1 MGIDVSGEALDG
13 RDVLGLWVDAH
24 GPLDAAKQ
32 AAFLARPELDEFR
45 RMDRDTVRTAIG
57 SSPKLAE
64 ALEHARA
71 LIGTRR
77 HPGER
82 TDDRKGDPGDFD
94 GEAHRHL
101 AALTQR
107 SDAEFRAGQLDA
119 IRALVVDRRRT
130 LVVQR
135 TGWGKSAVYFLA
147 TRMLRDRG
155 AGPTLLVS
163 PLIAL
168 MDNQVQ
174 AAARMGL
181 RAAIVNSTN
190 RDEWDDIRAR
200 MENNEIDLLLIAEQ
214 RLSNPK
220 FRDEWL
226 DRMESRIGL
235 VVVDEVHCISDWGHD
250 FRPHYRR
257 IGSFLAGLPA
267 TLPVIGCTATANDRV
282 VADVESQ
289 LGDDILTIR
298 GGLGREGLRLEVH
311 TDKRR
316 PDARLA
322 WLAENVPNLPGSG
335 IVYCLTRRDVEV
347 VAAFLRD
354 HGIRCA
360 QYVGGGPEDEVAEKR
375 AVLDAF
381 LGNEIKC
388 VVATSALGMGYDKP
402 DVGFVVHF
410 QMPQSPI
417 AYYQQVGR
425 AGRALDESY
434 GILLSGSEDRD
445 IQDWFI
451 GQAFPAEEE
460 VDSILAAV
468 EQSEEPVRRGQLAA
482 RVNIA
487 TGRLDNLMVQLEVEG
502 IVAKDGT
509 GWVRTA
515 TPWVYPRERVDQVNG
530 WRRAEQAAMEEY
542 QRIDSCRMQYLRAQ
556 LDDPAGEPC
565 GVCDNCRAARFGT
578 APDPGVVTEAG
589 VRLLHDHVEIPPRK
603 QWAAEV
609 DGVSGRIP
617 ADEQA
622 APGWCLARWGQSGWG
637 PLIRQGR
644 DDGEYADE
652 LVDALAAAC
661 VSQIS
666 PMPAWLTFVPS
677 ERRPESVSSLA
688 QRLGERLSVPVV
700 EAVRQI
706 RPTEPQASMH
716 NSTAQLRNLWGAY
729 AVGEVPEGD
738 CLLLDD
744 LIDSRWTVTV
754 VARELRRAGC
764 ERVVPIAL
772 AAMGQ

>member
-1 MGIDVSGEALDG
+1 VTEPAPTPS
-13 RDVLGLWVDAH
+13 DVLAIWIGVH
-24 GPLDAAKQ
+24 GPLDETKT
-32 AAFLARPELDEFR
+32 AAFLARPEIDEFCS
-45 RMDRDTVRTAIG
+45 MDRDVVVASIG
-57 SSPKLAE
+57 VSPRLAA
-64 ALEHARA
+64 ALDHARS
-71 LIGTRR
+71 LLSQPVSR
-77 HPGER
+77 
-82 TDDRKGDPGDFD
+82 PGDMDDMDDFEA
-94 GEAHRHL
+94 EAHRHL
-101 AALTQR
+101 HALTNR
-107 SDAEFRAGQLDA
+107 NDAEFRNGQLDA
-119 IRALVVDRRRT
+119 IRALVIDRRRT

-155 AGPTLLVS
+155 GGPTLLVS

-168 MDNQVQ
+168 MDNQVE

-181 RAAIVNSTN
+181 QAAIVNSTN

-200 MENNEIDLLLIAEQ
+200 MEADEIDLLLIAEQ

-220 FRDEWL
+220 FRNEWL
-226 DRMESRIGL
+226 SHMETRIGL

-257 IGSFLAGLPA
+257 IGSFLAGLPS

-298 GGLGREGLRLEVH
+298 GGLAREGLRLEVH

-316 PDARLA
+316 ADARLA

-354 HGIRCA
+354 HGIRCS

-375 AVLDAF
+375 AVLNAF
-381 LGNEIKC
+381 LGNDIKC

-425 AGRALDESY
+425 AGRALEESY
-434 GILLSGSEDRD
+434 GILLSGTEDRD

-460 VDSILAAV
+460 VDGILAVVDEA
-468 EQSEEPVRRGQLAA
+468 EEPVRRGQLAA
-482 RVNIA
+482 RVNIS

-509 GWVRTA
+509 GWVRTEM
-515 TPWVYPRERVDQVNG
+515 PWVYPRERVEQVNG

-542 QRIDSCRMQYLRAQ
+542 QRIAGCRMQYLRGQ

-565 GVCDNCRAARFGT
+565 GICDNCREARFGV
-578 APDPGVVTEAG
+578 APDDEVVLEAG
-589 VRLLHDHVEIPPRK
+589 ERLLHDYVEIPPRK
-603 QWAAEV
+603 QWASGVE
-609 DGVSGRIP
+609 GVSGRI
-617 ADEQA
+617 A
-622 APGWCLARWGQSGWG
+622 AEAQSATGWCLSRWGQSGWG

-644 DDGEYADE
+644 DEGEFSDE
-652 LVDALAAAC
+652 LVDALADLC
-661 VSQIS
+661 RSQIS
-666 PMPAWLTFVPS
+666 PMPTWLAYVPS
-677 ERRPESVSSLA
+677 ERRPGLVPSLA
-688 QRLGERLSVPVV
+688 RRLGERLGLPVV
-700 EAVRQI
+700 DAITAV
-706 RPTEPQASMH
+706 RPTEPQAEMH

-729 AVGEVPEGD
+729 AVTGGVEGD
-738 CLLLDD
+738 CLLVDD
-744 LIDSRWTVTV
+744 LIDSRWTTTV
-754 VARELRRAGC
+754 VARELLVAGC
-764 ERVVPIAL
+764 ERVVPVAL
-772 AAMGQ
+772 ASMGQ

>member
-1 MGIDVSGEALDG
+1 MTPADVRAI
-13 RDVLGLWVDAH
+13 WIDAH
-24 GPLDAAKQ
+24 GPLDDAHAASFLDRSEVAELASLDPAAVRAAIAATPKVAAALTEARRLVSQ
-32 AAFLARPELDEFR
+32 AVDRPAAMTE
-45 RMDRDTVRTAIG
+45 TATA
-57 SSPKLAE
+57 PAPVPAPVDDADFE
-64 ALEHARA
+64 AQARA
-71 LIGTRR
+71 
-77 HPGER
+77 
-82 TDDRKGDPGDFD
+82 
-94 GEAHRHL
+94 HL

-107 SDAEFRAGQLDA
+107 PDADFRPGQLDA

-190 RDEWDDIRAR
+190 RDDWDDIRAR
-200 MENNEIDLLLIAEQ
+200 MENDEIDLLLIAEQ

-220 FRDEWL
+220 FRNEWL
-226 DRMESRIGL
+226 GEMESRIGL

-257 IGSFLAGLPA
+257 IGSFLAGLPS

-298 GGLGREGLRLEVH
+298 GGLAREGLRLEVH

-322 WLAENVPNLPGSG
+322 WLVENIPGLPGSG

-375 AVLDAF
+375 SVLESF
-381 LGNEIKC
+381 LANDVKC

-410 QMPQSPI
+410 QMPQSAI

-425 AGRALDESY
+425 AGRSLDESY
-434 GILLSGSEDRD
+434 GILLSGTEDRD

-451 GQAFPAEEE
+451 NQAFPAQEE
-460 VDSILAAV
+460 VDAILAALD
-468 EQSEEPVRRGQLAA
+468 QSEEAVRRGQLAA
-482 RVNIA
+482 RVNLA

-502 IVAKDGT
+502 IVAKQGT
-509 GWVRTA
+509 GWVRTS
-515 TPWVYPRERVDQVNG
+515 TPWHYPKERVDQVNG
-530 WRRAEQAAMEEY
+530 WRRAEQAAMEQY
-542 QRIDSCRMQYLRAQ
+542 QVIDGCRMQYLRDQ
-556 LDDPAGEPC
+556 LDDPADEPC
-565 GVCDNCRAARFGT
+565 GICDNCRAERFGT
-578 APDPGVVTEAG
+578 APDAEVVADAG
-589 VRLLHDHVEIPPRK
+589 ERLLHDHVEVAPRK
-603 QWAAEV
+603 QWAAGV

-617 ADEQA
+617 GDEQLA
-622 APGWCLARWGQSGWG
+622 TGWCLARAGQSGWG
-637 PLIRQGR
+637 PAIAEGR
-644 DDGEYADE
+644 DAGEYADE
-652 LVDALAAAC
+652 LVDALAELCRTQLDAQPDWIA
-661 VSQIS
+661 S
-666 PMPAWLTFVPS
+666 VPS
-677 ERRPESVSSLA
+677 LRRPELVASLA
-688 QRLGERLSVPVV
+688 ARLGSRLDLPVI
-700 EAVRQI
+700 EAVTTT
-706 RPTEPQASMH
+706 RPTEPQATMH
-716 NSTAQLRNLWGAY
+716 NSTAQLRNVWQAY
-729 AVGEVPEGD
+729 TVAAVPEGVG
-738 CLLLDD
+738 LLVDD

-754 VARELRRAGC
+754 IGHQLRQAGATAI
-764 ERVVPIAL
+764 VPIAL
-772 AAMGQ
+772 ASLGQ

>member
-1 MGIDVSGEALDG
+1 MTPAE
-13 RDVLGLWVDAH
+13 VLAAWVDAH
-24 GPLDAAKQ
+24 GPLDEGRSQ
-32 AAFLARPELDEFR
+32 AFLARPEVAELAT
-45 RMDRDTVRTAIG
+45 MDRPVVIDAIAA
-57 SSPKLAE
+57 SPKLAR
-64 ALEHARA
+64 ALAHARA
-71 LIGTRR
+71 AGPR
-77 HPGER
+77 PPV
-82 TDDRKGDPGDFD
+82 DDAAFD
-94 GEAHRHL
+94 ADAASHL
-101 AALTQR
+101 RALTG
-107 SDAEFRAGQLDA
+107 DDAAEFRDGQLDA
-119 IRALVVDRRRT
+119 IRALVAERRRV

-135 TGWGKSAVYFLA
+135 TGWGKSAVYFVA

-155 AGPTLLVS
+155 SGPTLLIS

-190 RDEWDDIRAR
+190 RDEWDDIRTR
-200 MENNEIDLLLIAEQ
+200 MERNEIDLLLIAEQ

-226 DRMESRIGL
+226 DQMESRIGL

-257 IGSFLAGLPA
+257 IGSFLAGLPS

-289 LGDDILTIR
+289 LGERILTIR
-298 GGLGREGLRLEVH
+298 GGLAREGLRLEVH

-316 PDARLA
+316 ADARLA
-322 WLAENVPNLPGSG
+322 WLAENVPTLPGSG
-335 IVYCLTRRDVEV
+335 IVYCLTRRDVET

-375 AVLDAF
+375 AVLDGF
-381 LGNEIKC
+381 LSNEIKC

-425 AGRALDESY
+425 AGRALEESY

-451 GQAFPAEEE
+451 NQAFPVEDE
-460 VDSILAAV
+460 VDAILAAV
-468 EQSEEPVRRGQLAA
+468 EAGAEPVRRGQLAA

-502 IVAKDGT
+502 IVAKEGT

-515 TPWVYPRERVDQVNG
+515 TPWVYPRDRVDQVNG

-542 QRIDSCRMQYLRAQ
+542 QRIGSCRMQFLRAQ
-556 LDDPAGEPC
+556 LDDPTDQPC
-565 GVCDNCRAARFGT
+565 GICDNCREARFGV
-578 APDPGVVTEAG
+578 APADEVVSDAG
-589 VRLLHDHVEIPPRK
+589 ERLLHDHVEIVPRK
-603 QWAAEV
+603 QWATNLDE
-609 DGVSGRIP
+609 VSGRIAP
-617 ADEQA
+617 EEQA
-622 APGWCLARWGQSGWG
+622 APGWTLARWGQAGWG
-637 PLIRQGR
+637 PLIMEGR
-644 DDGEYADE
+644 AGGGYADE
-652 LVDALAAAC
+652 LVEALAALC
-661 VSQIS
+661 RDRVEPLPS
-666 PMPAWLTFVPS
+666 WLTFVPS
-677 ERRPESVSSLA
+677 RRQPQRVPSLA
-688 QRLGERLSVPVV
+688 ARLGERLGLPVV
-700 EAVRQI
+700 DAVELVRA
-706 RPTEPQASMH
+706 TEPQSSMH
-716 NSTAQLRNLWGAY
+716 NSTAQLRNLWGVFV
-729 AVGEVPEGD
+729 VGQPLDGD
-738 CLLLDD
+738 CLLVDD

-754 VARELRRAGC
+754 VARELRRAGATN
-764 ERVVPIAL
+764 VVPVAL
-772 AAMGQ
+772 ASMQP

>member
-1 MGIDVSGEALDG
+1 MTGDPRLTEEEVLD
-13 RDVLGLWVDAH
+13 LWVAAH
-24 GPLDAAKQ
+24 GPLEESQ
-32 AAFLARPELDEFR
+32 VAAFKARAEVAELR
-45 RMDRDTVRTAIG
+45 ALQRDVVAAAIA
-57 SSPKLAE
+57 SSPKLDRAIAE
-64 ALEHARA
+64 AARLQAEKTA
-71 LIGTRR
+71 LSQPVAR
-77 HPGER
+77 PVDM
-82 TDDRKGDPGDFD
+82 DDFET
-94 GEAHRHL
+94 EAHRHL
-101 AALTQR
+101 HALTGR
-107 SDAEFRAGQLDA
+107 PDAEFRDGQLDA
-119 IRALVVDRRRT
+119 IRALVVEKRRT

-147 TRMLRDRG
+147 TRMLRNRG

-190 RDEWDDIRAR
+190 RDEWDEIKDR
-200 MENNEIDLLLIAEQ
+200 MERDEVDLLLIAEQ

-226 DRMESRIGL
+226 GHLESRIGL

-282 VADVESQ
+282 VADVEGQ
-289 LGDDILTIR
+289 LGDGILTIR
-298 GGLGREGLRLEVH
+298 GGLAREGLRLEVH

-316 PDARLA
+316 ADARLA
-322 WLAENVPNLPGSG
+322 WLAENVPSLPGSG

-354 HGIRCA
+354 HGIRCS

-375 AVLDAF
+375 AVLEAF
-381 LGNEIKC
+381 IRNDVKC

-410 QMPQSPI
+410 QMPQSAI

-425 AGRALDESY
+425 AGRALEESY
-434 GILLSGSEDRD
+434 GILLSGTEDRD

-460 VDSILAAV
+460 VDAILAVVDEA
-468 EQSEEPVRRGQLAA
+468 EEPVRRGQLAA

-502 IVAKDGT
+502 IVAKQGT

-515 TPWVYPRERVDQVNG
+515 VPWLYPQERVAQVNG

-542 QRIDSCRMQYLRAQ
+542 QRISGCRMQYLRAQ
-556 LDDPAGEPC
+556 LDDPADEPC
-565 GVCDNCRAARFGT
+565 GVCDNCRAERFGT
-578 APDPGVVTEAG
+578 TPDATVVGEAG
-589 VRLLHDHVEIPPRK
+589 ARLLQDHVEIAPRK
-603 QWAAEV
+603 QWAA
-609 DGVSGRIP
+609 GVEGISGRIS

-622 APGWCLARWGQSGWG
+622 DAGWSLARWGESGWG
-637 PLIRQGR
+637 ALIRQGR
-644 DDGEYADE
+644 ETDGHYADE
-652 LVDALAAAC
+652 LVDALAELC
-661 VSQIS
+661 RSHIEPS
-666 PMPAWLTFVPS
+666 PDWLTFIPS
-677 ERRPESVSSLA
+677 SRRPELVRSLA
-688 QRLGERLSVPVV
+688 QRLGERLGLPVV
-700 EAVRQI
+700 DAISLV
-706 RPTEPQASMH
+706 RPTEPQAQMH
-716 NSTAQLRNLWGAY
+716 NSTAQLRNLWEAF
-729 AVGEVPEGD
+729 AVSDPLEGS
-738 CLLLDD
+738 CLLVDD
-744 LIDSRWTVTV
+744 LVDSRWTMAVA
-754 VARELRRAGC
+754 ARELRSAGC
-764 ERVVPIAL
+764 QRVVPIAL
-772 AAMGQ
+772 ATRGA

>member
-1 MGIDVSGEALDG
+1 MSGETPTPA
-13 RDVLGLWVDAH
+13 DVLAIWVAAH
-24 GPLDAAKQ
+24 GPLDDAKAAV
-32 AAFLARPELDEFR
+32 FVARPEIDELC
-45 RMDRDTVRTAIG
+45 RMDRSVVVAAVESTPR
-57 SSPKLAE
+57 LA
-64 ALEHARA
+64 AVLEHARA
-71 LIGTRR
+71 ATPK
-77 HPGER
+77 HE
-82 TDDRKGDPGDFD
+82 GDFEA
-94 GEAHRHL
+94 EAHRHL

-107 SDAEFRAGQLDA
+107 GDAVFRDGQIEA
-119 IRALVVDRRRT
+119 IHALVVEHRRT

-135 TGWGKSAVYFLA
+135 TGWGKSAVYFIA

-190 RDEWDDIRAR
+190 RDEWDAIRDR
-200 MENNEIDLLLIAEQ
+200 MENDEIDLLLIAEQ

-226 DRMESRIGL
+226 GQMESRIGL

-257 IGSFLAGLPA
+257 IGSFLAGLPP

-282 VADVESQ
+282 VADVETQ

-298 GGLGREGLRLEVH
+298 GGLAREGLRLEVH

-316 PDARLA
+316 ADARLA
-322 WLAENVPNLPGSG
+322 WLAENVPGLPGSG

-360 QYVGGGPEDEVAEKR
+360 TYVGGGPEDEVAEKR
-375 AVLDAF
+375 SVLEAF
-381 LGNEIKC
+381 LANEIKC

-434 GILLSGSEDRD
+434 GILLSGTEDRD

-451 GQAFPAEEE
+451 GQAFPAADE
-460 VDSILAAV
+460 VDSILAVV
-468 EQSEEPVRRGQLAA
+468 EEAEEPVRRGQLAA

-502 IVAKDGT
+502 IVAKEGT
-509 GWVRTA
+509 GWIRTSR
-515 TPWVYPRERVDQVNG
+515 PWDYPEERVEQVNS
-530 WRRAEQAAMEEY
+530 WRRGEQAAMEEY
-542 QRIDSCRMQYLRAQ
+542 QRIESCRMQYLRAQ
-556 LDDPAGEPC
+556 LDDPTDQPC
-565 GVCDNCRAARFGT
+565 GVCDNCRAGRFGV
-578 APDPGVVTEAG
+578 APAEGIVSAAG
-589 VRLLHDHVEIPPRK
+589 ERLLHDHVEIAPRK
-603 QWAAEV
+603 QWAAGVE
-609 DGVSGRIP
+609 GVSGRI
-617 ADEQA
+617 AAEEQA
-622 APGWCLARWGQSGWG
+622 SVGWCLARWGQSGWG
-637 PLIRQGR
+637 PLIRQGS
-644 DDGEYADE
+644 DEGEFADE
-652 LVDALAAAC
+652 LVDALAELC
-661 VSQIS
+661 RSQLS
-666 PMPAWLTFVPS
+666 PLPAWVTWVPS
-677 ERRPESVSSLA
+677 ARRPGRVPSLA
-688 QRLGERLSVPVV
+688 RRLGERLGLPVADTLRIERVP
-700 EAVRQI
+700 
-706 RPTEPQASMH
+706 EPQSEMR
-716 NSTAQLRNLWGAY
+716 NSTAQLRNVWGAY
-729 AVGEVPEGD
+729 SVDGEVEGG
-738 CLLLDD
+738 CLLVDD

-754 VARELRRAGC
+754 AARGLLVAGC
-764 ERVVPIAL
+764 ERVVPVAL
-772 AAMGQ
+772 ASMGQ

>member
-1 MGIDVSGEALDG
+1 MSADPSAATGGGVEFEAEARRHLQALTG
-13 RDVLGLWVDAH
+13 RD
-24 GPLDAAKQ
+24 
-32 AAFLARPELDEFR
+32 
-45 RMDRDTVRTAIG
+45 
-57 SSPKLAE
+57 
-64 ALEHARA
+64 
-71 LIGTRR
+71 
-77 HPGER
+77 
-82 TDDRKGDPGDFD
+82 
-94 GEAHRHL
+94 
-101 AALTQR
+101 
-107 SDAEFRAGQLDA
+107 DAEFRDGQLDA
-119 IRALVVDRRRT
+119 VRALVVDRRRT

-190 RDEWDDIRAR
+190 REEWDEIRRR
-200 MENNEIDLLLIAEQ
+200 MERDEVDLLLIAEQ
-214 RLSNPK
+214 RLSNPT

-257 IGSFLAGLPA
+257 IGSFLAGLPP

-282 VADVESQ
+282 VADVETQ

-298 GGLGREGLRLEVH
+298 GGLGRDGLRLEVH

-316 PDARLA
+316 VDARLA
-322 WLAENVPNLPGSG
+322 WLAENVPDLPGSG

-347 VAAFLRD
+347 VAAFLRE

-360 QYVGGGPEDEVAEKR
+360 GYVGGGPEDEVAEKR
-375 AVLDAF
+375 AVLEAF
-381 LGNEIKC
+381 IRNEVKC

-425 AGRALDESY
+425 AGRALTESY
-434 GILLSGSEDRD
+434 GILLSGTEDRD

-460 VDSILAAV
+460 VDRILAAV
-468 EQSEEPVRRGQLAA
+468 DDADEPVRRGQLAA
-482 RVNIA
+482 RVNLA

-502 IVAKDGT
+502 VVAKAGT

-515 TPWVYPRERVDQVNG
+515 RPWIYPRDRVDQVNR
-530 WRRAEQAAMEEY
+530 WRRAEQAAMEQY
-542 QRIDSCRMQYLRAQ
+542 QRIDTCRMQYLRAQ
-556 LDDPAGEPC
+556 LDDPAEEPC
-565 GVCDNCRAARFGT
+565 GVCDNCRAARFGHEPG
-578 APDPGVVTEAG
+578 AGVVDEAAA
-589 VRLLHDHVEIPPRK
+589 RLLHDHVEIEPRK
-603 QWAAEV
+603 QWATDV
-609 DGVSGRIP
+609 DGFGGRIP

-622 APGWCLARWGQSGWG
+622 GPGWCLARWGPAGWG

-644 DDGEYADE
+644 DAGEYADE
-652 LVDALAAAC
+652 LVDALAEAC
-661 VSQIS
+661 ASLVS
-666 PMPAWLTFVPS
+666 PMPTWLTFVPS
-677 ERRPESVSSLA
+677 QRRPTLVPSLA
-688 QRLGERLSVPVV
+688 RRVGARLSVPVV
-700 EAVRQI
+700 EAVRQT
-706 RPTEPQASMH
+706 RPTQPQADMH
-716 NSTAQLRNLWGAY
+716 NSTAQLGNVGGAY
-729 AVGEVPEGD
+729 EVDVVPEGD

-764 ERVVPIAL
+764 ERVVPISL
-772 AAMGQ
+772 ASKAQ